1 MPLSLRC
8 ADDVKEATV
17 TKPLRPEVIRPRVRV
32 GERIVIGPGKV
43 ELLRAVA
50 EHGSISAA
58 ARSLGMGYKRAWS
71 LLDELQRSI
80 PTLLIETAVGGR
92 QGGGA
97 AVTAAGRALLQHY
110 DELEQACRQAAAPAL
125 GKIARLLRR

>member
-1 MPLSLRC
+1 M
-8 ADDVKEATV
+8 

-32 GERIVIGPGKV
+32 GDSVLIGPGKV

-50 EHGSISAA
+50 EQGSISAA

-71 LLDELQRSI
+71 LLDELQRSV
-80 PTLLIETAVGGR
+80 PTALIETAVGGR

-97 AVTAAGRALLQHY
+97 AVTAAGHALLQHY

-125 GKIARLLRR
+125 AKIARLLRQ